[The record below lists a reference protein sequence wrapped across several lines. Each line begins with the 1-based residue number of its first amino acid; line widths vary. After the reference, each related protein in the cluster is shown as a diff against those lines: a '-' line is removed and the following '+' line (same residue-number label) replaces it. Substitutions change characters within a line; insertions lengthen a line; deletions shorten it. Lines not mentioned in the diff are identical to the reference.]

1 MNTTWRWAAAILVAA
16 AATTEASAAAP
27 GDRQFITIESHD
39 PSAFLR
45 AVRVGAD
52 FVKSGRGRQ
61 FRIILANGGVIVAIP
76 GMALV
81 QRDLPPIL
89 RGASGLGVVACKE
102 TIDLLS
108 KANKRRVPVLP
119 GVQVASCRSLR
130 HQMTVAGWQTAPGLD
145 N

>member
-1 MNTTWRWAAAILVAA
+1 MNTTLRWAAAILVAA
-16 AATTEASAAAP
+16 AATTGASAAP

-81 QRDLPPIL
+81 QRELPQIL

-119 GVQVASCRSLR
+119 GVQVAACRSLR
-130 HQMTVAGWQTAPGLD
+130 HQMTVAGWQTAPGFD
-145 N
+145 D